1 MQPRKEETMR
11 IKKRLNAL
19 EERLARIEKLLS
31 ESESASPLVE
41 DKSVPLSQ
49 VIKEYLWGKDEA

>member
-1 MQPRKEETMR
+1 MR
-11 IKKRLNAL
+11 IKKRLSAL
-19 EERLARIEKLLS
+19 EERLARLERLLS

-49 VIKEYLWGKDEA
+49 VIKEYLWGDEKMLTS

>member
-1 MQPRKEETMR
+1 MR